1 VSSAESQPP
10 GGAGGAPASPPGA
23 RRTGQHRFTQIP
35 EALFERKKS
44 SGRLGALLAWSVV
57 FADIGTSIYYVP
69 GLLFRELGGH
79 SPSPAAAFVL
89 ATGIAFIFLSLKYVD
104 VAARYPDGGGVVSV
118 ASDAFGPFVGCI
130 GGILICVDYFLTGA
144 LSSVSG
150 FQYLAAELPGLTYA
164 IAPAACGALIVLGG
178 LNFIGIRESASLTAA
193 MAVAS
198 LVVNLVVMGV
208 VVVHLDGPHW
218 HLVMDQ
224 FTAVG
229 ALKPWTILVGFGSSW
244 LAFSGLESI
253 SQIAPALA
261 DPREK
266 TALKA
271 MMMVVASILVTSPVI
286 TAFETALLDAA
297 HANPDQFVYELGAT
311 FGGRAIG
318 IAVVLTSS
326 TLLLGASNTAL
337 IGCYHV
343 FLALVR
349 LGFLPQWLAERNQR
363 FGTPHRA
370 IAISVVVPAAVV
382 LATRGQMELLGD
394 MYSFG
399 LLGAFTLTSL
409 GIDRLRTQERYRGP
423 AFWVGLFTS
432 ALVLLAWGVN
442 LVEKTKAT
450 MFGGTTTVIGFCIAY
465 AVRRG
470 WIGGH
475 RTGFKEAEAAE
486 AAAAHLESATE
497 VVTLEEAAEMRAMYR
512 SSTLVAVRA
521 ANLRLFQEALARAR
535 GAGDAAVYIIFVDE
549 VPGLFFPPKAGPS
562 REALNVLQG
571 AVDYFKQA
579 GFTAIPI
586 WRMAHDAGASVAGA
600 ARKLGI
606 DAVMVG
612 TSQRNAV
619 WHLLRGNVLKSLVS
633 ELPSTTRVWICN

>member
-1 VSSAESQPP
+1 VSSAGGQPP
-10 GGAGGAPASPPGA
+10 TIVTPPAPRE
-23 RRTGQHRFTQIP
+23 RRGVRRFTDIP

-44 SGRLGALLAWSVV
+44 SGRLGALLAWAVV

-69 GLLFRELGGH
+69 GLLFRELGST

-89 ATGIAFIFLSLKYVD
+89 ATGIAFIFLSMKYVD

-118 ASDAFGPFVGCI
+118 ASDAFGPFIGCL

-144 LSSVSG
+144 ISSVSG
-150 FQYLAAELPGLTYA
+150 FQYLAAELPGLA
-164 IAPAACGALIVLGG
+164 GIIAPAACGALIVLGA
-178 LNFIGIRESASLTAA
+178 LNYVGIRESAQLTAVL
-193 MAVAS
+193 AVAS
-198 LVVNLVVMGV
+198 LLVNLVVIGAV
-208 VVVHLDGPHW
+208 VIRMDAAHW
-218 HLVMDQ
+218 QLVMHQ

-253 SQIAPALA
+253 SQIAPALQE
-261 DPREK
+261 PREK
-266 TALKA
+266 VALRA
-271 MMMVVASILVTSPVI
+271 MLLVVACILITSPII

-297 HANPDQFVYELGAT
+297 HANPDQFVYELGAA
-311 FGGRAIG
+311 FGGRALG
-318 IAVVLTSS
+318 IAIVITSA

-370 IAISVVVPAAVV
+370 IAISVVVPAVVV
-382 LATRGQMELLGD
+382 LATRGQMALLGD

-399 LLGAFTLTSL
+399 LLGAFTLTSI
-409 GIDRLRTQERYRGP
+409 GIDRLRAQERFRGP

-432 ALVLLAWGVN
+432 ALVVLAWGVN
-442 LVEKTKAT
+442 LIEKTKAT
-450 MFGGTTTVIGFCIAY
+450 LFGGSVTVVGFGIAY

-475 RTGFKEAEAAE
+475 RAGFREAEAAE
-486 AAAAHLESATE
+486 AAAANLESAME
-497 VVTLEEAAEMRAMYR
+497 VVTLEEAMEMKAIYP
-512 SSTLVAVRA
+512 STTLVAVRA

-535 GAGDAAVYIIFVDE
+535 GAGDQSVYVIFVDE

-562 REALNVLQG
+562 RDARQVLQA

-579 GFTAIPI
+579 GFTAVPI

-600 ARKLGI
+600 ARKLGME
-606 DAVMVG
+606 AVMVG

-619 WHLLRGNVLKSLVS
+619 WHLLRGNVLKSLVR
-633 ELPSTTRVWICN
+633 ELPPTTRVWICN

>member
-1 VSSAESQPP
+1 VTPPAPRVRKGFSA
-10 GGAGGAPASPPGA
+10 
-23 RRTGQHRFTQIP
+23 IP
-35 EALFERKKS
+35 EALFDLKKS

-69 GLLFRELGGH
+69 GLLFRELGGT

-89 ATGIAFIFLSLKYVD
+89 ATGIAFIFLSFKYID

-118 ASDAFGPFVGCI
+118 ASDAFGPFVGCV

-144 LSSVSG
+144 ISSVSG
-150 FQYLAAELPGLTYA
+150 FQYLAAEVPGLA
-164 IAPAACGALIVLGG
+164 NVIAPAACGALIVLGA
-178 LNFIGIRESASLTAA
+178 LNYVGIRESAQLTAA
-193 MAVAS
+193 LAIAS
-198 LVVNLVVMGV
+198 LTVNLVVLGAVFVRMDAN
-208 VVVHLDGPHW
+208 HLD
-218 HLVMDQ
+218 LVLKQ
-224 FTAVG
+224 FTAVS

-253 SQIAPALA
+253 SQIAPALQ
-261 DPREK
+261 DPRER
-266 TALKA
+266 TALRA
-271 MMMVVASILVTSPVI
+271 MLLVVACILITSPLM

-297 HANPDQFVYELGAT
+297 HANPDQFVYELGLT
-311 FGGRAIG
+311 FGGRAIAV
-318 IAVVLTSS
+318 AVVVTSS

-349 LGFLPQWLAERNQR
+349 LGFLPQWLAERNLR

-370 IAISVVVPAAVV
+370 IAISVIVPAVVV
-382 LATRGQMELLGD
+382 LATQGQMALLGD

-399 LLGAFTLTSL
+399 LLGAFTLTSI
-409 GIDRLRTQERYRGP
+409 GIDRLRIQEGHRGP

-432 ALVLLAWGVN
+432 ALVLVAWGVN
-442 LVEKTKAT
+442 LIEKTKAT
-450 MFGGTTTVIGFCIAY
+450 LFGGSVTLVGFGIAY

-475 RTGFKEAEAAE
+475 RAGFKEAEAAE
-486 AAAAHLESATE
+486 HAAAQLESAME
-497 VVTLEEAAEMRAMYR
+497 VVTLEEALEMKAIYP
-512 SSTLVAVRA
+512 STTLVAVRA

-535 GAGDAAVYIIFVDE
+535 GAGDASVYVIFVDE

-562 REALNVLQG
+562 REARQVLEA
-571 AVDYFKQA
+571 AVAYFKQA
-579 GFTAIPI
+579 GFTAVPI

-600 ARKLGI
+600 ARKLGME
-606 DAVMVG
+606 AVMVG
-612 TSQRNAV
+612 TSQRNAL
-619 WHLLRGNVLKSLVS
+619 WHLLRGNVLKSLVA
-633 ELPSTTRVWICN
+633 ELPPTTRVWICN

>member
-1 VSSAESQPP
+1 VSSQGGSPPQPP
-10 GGAGGAPASPPGA
+10 IVVTPPAPRP
-23 RRTGQHRFTQIP
+23 RTGFQRFTEIP

-44 SGRLGALLAWSVV
+44 SGRLGALLAWSIV

-69 GLLFRELGGH
+69 GLLFRQLGGT

-89 ATGIAFIFLSLKYVD
+89 ATGIAFIFLSFKYVD

-118 ASDAFGPFVGCI
+118 ASDAFGPFIGCI

-144 LSSVSG
+144 ISSVSG
-150 FQYLAAELPGLTYA
+150 FQYMSAELPGLANA
-164 IAPAACGALIVLGG
+164 IAPAACGALIVLGA
-178 LNFIGIRESASLTAA
+178 LNYIGIRESASLTAVL
-193 MAVAS
+193 AVAS
-198 LVVNLVVMGV
+198 LVVNLVVLV
-208 VVVHLDGPHW
+208 AVAVRLDGPH
-218 HLVMDQ
+218 LDMVMQQ
-224 FTAVG
+224 FTAVR
-229 ALKPWTILVGFGSSW
+229 ALKPWTILVGYGSSW

-253 SQIAPALA
+253 SQIAPALQ

-266 TALKA
+266 TALRA
-271 MMMVVASILVTSPVI
+271 MLLVIACILITSPLM
-286 TAFETALLDAA
+286 TAFETALLDAS
-297 HANPDQFVYELGAT
+297 HANPDQFVYELGSV
-311 FGGRAIG
+311 FGGRAIA
-318 IAVVLTSS
+318 IAVVITSS

-349 LGFLPQWLAERNQR
+349 LGFLPQWLAERNLR
-363 FGTPHRA
+363 YGTPHRA
-370 IAISVVVPAAVV
+370 IAISVVVPVIVV
-382 LATRGQMELLGD
+382 LATQGQMELLGD

-399 LLGAFTLTSL
+399 LLGAFTLTSV
-409 GIDRLRTQERYRGP
+409 GIDRLRAQEKHRGP
-423 AFWVGLFTS
+423 AFWIGLFTS
-432 ALVLLAWGVN
+432 ALVIVAWGVN

-450 MFGGTTTVIGFCIAY
+450 MFGGSVTLVGFGIAY
-465 AVRRG
+465 AVRKG

-486 AAAAHLESATE
+486 HAAAELETATE
-497 VVTLEEAAEMRAMYR
+497 VVTLEEASEMKAMYP

-535 GAGDAAVYIIFVDE
+535 GAGDAAVYVIYVDE

-562 REALNVLQG
+562 REARQVLQA

-579 GFTAIPI
+579 GFTAVPV

-600 ARKLGI
+600 ARKLAME
-606 DAVMVG
+606 AVMVG

-619 WHLLRGNVLKSLVS
+619 WHLLRGNVLKSLVR
-633 ELPSTTRVWICN
+633 ELPPTTRVWICN

>member
-1 VSSAESQPP
+1 MSSAGGQPP
-10 GGAGGAPASPPGA
+10 TIITPPEPRA
-23 RRTGQHRFTQIP
+23 RRGGRRFTDIP

-44 SGRLGALLAWSVV
+44 SGRLGALLAWAVV

-69 GLLFRELGGH
+69 GLLFRELGGT

-89 ATGIAFIFLSLKYVD
+89 ATGIAFIFLSMKYVD

-118 ASDAFGPFVGCI
+118 ASDAFGPFIGCL

-144 LSSVSG
+144 ISSVSG
-150 FQYLAAELPGLTYA
+150 FQYLAAEVPGLA
-164 IAPAACGALIVLGG
+164 GVIAPAACGALIILGA
-178 LNFIGIRESASLTAA
+178 LNYVGIRESAQLTAVL
-193 MAVAS
+193 AVAS
-198 LVVNLVVMGV
+198 LLVNLVVIGAV
-208 VVVHLDGPHW
+208 VIRMDAAHW
-218 HLVMDQ
+218 QLVMHQ
-224 FTAVG
+224 FTAVA

-253 SQIAPALA
+253 SQIAPALQE
-261 DPREK
+261 PREK
-266 TALKA
+266 VALRA
-271 MMMVVASILVTSPVI
+271 MLLVVACILITSPII

-297 HANPDQFVYELGAT
+297 HANPDQFVYELGAA
-311 FGGRAIG
+311 FGGRALG
-318 IAVVLTSS
+318 IAIVITSA

-370 IAISVVVPAAVV
+370 IAISVVVPAVVV
-382 LATRGQMELLGD
+382 LATRGQMALLGD

-399 LLGAFTLTSL
+399 LLGAFTLTSI
-409 GIDRLRTQERYRGP
+409 GIDRLRAQERFRGP

-432 ALVLLAWGVN
+432 ALVVLAWGVN
-442 LVEKTKAT
+442 LIEKTKAT
-450 MFGGTTTVIGFCIAY
+450 LFGGSVTVVGFGIAY

-475 RTGFKEAEAAE
+475 RGGFKEAEAAE
-486 AAAAHLESATE
+486 AAAAHLESAAE
-497 VVTLEEAAEMRAMYR
+497 VVTLEEAMEMKAIYP

-535 GAGDAAVYIIFVDE
+535 GAGDQSVYVIFVDE
-549 VPGLFFPPKAGPS
+549 VPGLLFPPKAGPS
-562 REALNVLQG
+562 REARQVLQS

-579 GFTAIPI
+579 GFTAVPI

-600 ARKLGI
+600 ARKLGME
-606 DAVMVG
+606 AVMVG

-619 WHLLRGNVLKSLVS
+619 WHLLRGNVLKSLVR
-633 ELPSTTRVWICN
+633 ELPPSTRVWICN

>member
-1 VSSAESQPP
+1 VSSAGSTPP
-10 GGAGGAPASPPGA
+10 PPAAAASASPAGA
-23 RRTGQHRFTQIP
+23 RRTGPHRFSQIP

-69 GLLFRELGGH
+69 GLLFRELGGA

-144 LSSVSG
+144 ISSVSG
-150 FQYLAAELPGLTYA
+150 FQYLAAELPGLTHA
-164 IAPAACGALIVLGG
+164 IAPAACGALIFLGA
-178 LNFIGIRESASLTAA
+178 LNYIGIRESASLTAA
-193 MAVAS
+193 MAVGS

-208 VVVHLDGPHW
+208 VVVRLDGPHW

-224 FTAVG
+224 FTAVA

-271 MMMVVASILVTSPVI
+271 MMMVVACILITSPVI
-286 TAFETALLDAA
+286 TAFETALLNAA
-297 HANPDQFVYELGAT
+297 HANPDQFVYELGTAY
-311 FGGRAIG
+311 GGRAIG
-318 IAVVLTSS
+318 IAIVITSS

-349 LGFLPQWLAERNQR
+349 LGFLPQWLAERNLR

-370 IAISVVVPAAVV
+370 IAISVVVPAVVV

-399 LLGAFTLTSL
+399 LLGAFTLTSV
-409 GIDRLRTQERYRGP
+409 GIDRLRKQENYRGP

-442 LVEKTKAT
+442 LIEKTKAT
-450 MFGGTTTVIGFCIAY
+450 MFGGTTTVIGFGIAY

-486 AAAAHLESATE
+486 AAAAQLESATE
-497 VVTLEEAAEMRAMYR
+497 VVTLEEATETQAMYK

-535 GAGDAAVYIIFVDE
+535 GAGDTAVYIIFVDE

-562 REALNVLQG
+562 REARSVLQA

-633 ELPSTTRVWICN
+633 ELPATTRVWICN

>member
-1 VSSAESQPP
+1 VPPQPP
-10 GGAGGAPASPPGA
+10 IVVTPPAGRP
-23 RRTGQHRFTQIP
+23 RTGFQRFTDIP

-69 GLLFRELGGH
+69 GLLFRQLGGTT
-79 SPSPAAAFVL
+79 PSPAAAFVL
-89 ATGIAFIFLSLKYVD
+89 ATGIAFIFLSFKYVD

-118 ASDAFGPFVGCI
+118 ASDAFGPFVGCV
-130 GGILICVDYFLTGA
+130 GGMLICVDYFLTGA
-144 LSSVSG
+144 ISSVSG
-150 FQYLAAELPGLTYA
+150 FQYMAAELPGLARA
-164 IAPAACGALIVLGG
+164 IAPAACGALVVLGA
-178 LNFIGIRESASLTAA
+178 LNYIGIRESASLTAGLA
-193 MAVAS
+193 IAS
-198 LVVNLVVMGV
+198 LVVNLVVLGAV
-208 VVVHLDGPHW
+208 AVRLDGPHL
-218 HLVMDQ
+218 HMVMQQ

-229 ALKPWTILVGFGSSW
+229 ALKPWTILVGYGSSW

-253 SQIAPALA
+253 SQIAPALQ

-266 TALKA
+266 TALRA
-271 MMMVVASILVTSPVI
+271 MLLVIACILITSPLM

-297 HANPDQFVYELGAT
+297 HANPDQFVYELGSV
-311 FGGRAIG
+311 FGGRAVA
-318 IAVVLTSS
+318 IAVVITSS
-326 TLLLGASNTAL
+326 ALLLGASNTAL

-349 LGFLPQWLAERNQR
+349 LGFLPQWLAERNLR

-370 IAISVVVPAAVV
+370 IAISVVVPIVVV

-399 LLGAFTLTSL
+399 LLGAFTLTSV
-409 GIDRLRTQERYRGP
+409 GIDRLRLQEKHRGP
-423 AFWVGLFTS
+423 AFWIGLFTS
-432 ALVLLAWGVN
+432 ALVIVAWAVN

-450 MFGGTTTVIGFCIAY
+450 LFGGSVTLVGFGIAY

-475 RTGFKEAEAAE
+475 RSGFTEAEAAE
-486 AAAAHLESATE
+486 HAAAELETAAE
-497 VVTLEEAAEMRAMYR
+497 VVTLEEASEMKSIYP
-512 SSTLVAVRA
+512 STTLVAVRA

-535 GAGDAAVYIIFVDE
+535 GAGDASVYVIFVDE

-562 REALNVLQG
+562 REARQVLQA

-579 GFTAIPI
+579 GFTAVPV

-600 ARKLGI
+600 ARKLGME
-606 DAVMVG
+606 AVMVG
-612 TSQRNAV
+612 TSQRNAL
-619 WHLLRGNVLKSLVS
+619 WHLLRGNVLKSLVR
-633 ELPSTTRVWICN
+633 ELPPTTRVWICN

>member
-1 VSSAESQPP
+1 MVEA
-10 GGAGGAPASPPGA
+10 A
-23 RRTGQHRFTQIP
+23 RSRRGLQRFADIP

-44 SGRLGALLAWSVV
+44 SGRLGALLAWAVV

-69 GLLFRELGGH
+69 GLLFRQLGGT

-118 ASDAFGPFVGCI
+118 ASDAFGPFIGCI

-144 LSSVSG
+144 ISSVSG
-150 FQYLAAELPGLTYA
+150 FQYLAAELPGLAHA
-164 IAPAACGALIVLGG
+164 IAPASCAALVVLGAL
-178 LNFIGIRESASLTAA
+178 NYIGIRESAQLTAVL
-193 MAVAS
+193 AVSS
-198 LVVNLVVMGV
+198 LVANLVVMTAV
-208 VVVHLDGPHW
+208 IVRLDGPHW
-218 HLVMDQ
+218 NMVMHQ

-229 ALKPWTILVGFGSSW
+229 SLKPWTILVGFGSSW

-253 SQIAPALA
+253 SQIAPALQ

-266 TALKA
+266 VALRA
-271 MMMVVASILVTSPVI
+271 MLLVVACILITSPVI

-297 HANPDQFVYELGAT
+297 HANPDQFVYELGHT

-318 IAVVLTSS
+318 IMVVITSS
-326 TLLLGASNTAL
+326 TLLVGAANTAL

-349 LGFLPQWLAERNQR
+349 LGFMPQWLAERNQR

-370 IAISVVVPAAVV
+370 IAISVVVPVIVV
-382 LATRGQMELLGD
+382 LATKGQMELLGD

-399 LLGAFTLTSL
+399 LLGAFTLTSV
-409 GIDRLRTQERYRGP
+409 GIDRLRAQEKYRGP

-432 ALVLLAWGVN
+432 ALVLLAWGIN
-442 LVEKTKAT
+442 LIEKTKAT
-450 MFGGTTTVIGFCIAY
+450 LFGGSVTIVGFGIAY

-475 RTGFKEAEAAE
+475 RTGFTEAEDAE
-486 AAAAHLESATE
+486 HAAAQLETAAE
-497 VVTLEEAAEMRAMYR
+497 VVTLEEAMEMKAIYP
-512 SSTLVAVRA
+512 STTLVAVRA

-535 GAGDAAVYIIFVDE
+535 GAGDASVYVIFVDE
-549 VPGLFFPPKAGPS
+549 IPGLFFPPKAGPS
-562 REALNVLQG
+562 REARQVLQA
-571 AVDYFKQA
+571 AVDYFKQV
-579 GFTAIPI
+579 GFTAVPI

-600 ARKLGI
+600 ARKLGME
-606 DAVMVG
+606 AVMVG

-619 WHLLRGNVLKSLVS
+619 WHLLRGNVLKSLVR
-633 ELPSTTRVWICN
+633 ELPPTTRVWICN

>member
-1 VSSAESQPP
+1 VSSAGTPP
-10 GGAGGAPASPPGA
+10 TAAAPASRQ
-23 RRTGQHRFTQIP
+23 RRGTHGFTAIP
-35 EALFERKKS
+35 DALFERKKS

-57 FADIGTSIYYVP
+57 FAAVGTSIYYVP
-69 GLLFRELGGH
+69 GLLFRQLGGT

-118 ASDAFGPFVGCI
+118 ASDAFGPFIGCI
-130 GGILICVDYFLTGA
+130 GGILICVDYFLTGEI
-144 LSSVSG
+144 SSVSG
-150 FQYLAAELPGLTYA
+150 FQYLAAELPGLA
-164 IAPAACGALIVLGG
+164 NSIAPAACGALIVLGA
-178 LNFIGIRESASLTAA
+178 LNLVGIRESAALTAA
-193 MAVAS
+193 LAVAS
-198 LVVNLVVMGV
+198 LVVNLVVMV
-208 VVVHLDGPHW
+208 AVVVHLDGPHW
-218 HLVMDQ
+218 SMVMQQ

-266 TALKA
+266 TALRA
-271 MMMVVASILVTSPVI
+271 MMMVVACVLITSPVI
-286 TAFETALLDAA
+286 TAFETALLNTA
-297 HANPDQFVYELGAT
+297 HANPDQFVYELGVS

-318 IAVVLTSS
+318 IAIVLTSS
-326 TLLLGASNTAL
+326 TLLIGASNTAL

-349 LGFLPQWLAERNQR
+349 LGFLPQWLAERNLR
-363 FGTPHRA
+363 YGTPHRA
-370 IAISVVVPAAVV
+370 IAISVVVPAVVV
-382 LATRGQMELLGD
+382 LATRGQMDALGD

-399 LLGAFTLTSL
+399 LLGAFALTSV
-409 GIDRLRTQERYRGP
+409 GIDRLRAQERYRGP

-432 ALVLLAWGVN
+432 ALVLLAWGIN
-442 LVEKTKAT
+442 LIEKKKAT
-450 MFGGTTTVIGFCIAY
+450 MFGGTTTLVGFGIAY

-486 AAAAHLESATE
+486 HAAAELESATE
-497 VVTLEEAAEMRAMYR
+497 VVTLEESMEMKHIYP
-512 SSTLVAVRA
+512 STTLVAVRA

-535 GAGDAAVYIIFVDE
+535 GAGDAAVYVIYVDE

-562 REALNVLQG
+562 REARQVLQA

-579 GFTAIPI
+579 GFTAVPI

-600 ARKLGI
+600 ARKLGME
-606 DAVMVG
+606 AVMVG

-619 WHLLRGNVLKSLVS
+619 WHLLRGNVLKSLVR
-633 ELPSTTRVWICN
+633 ELPPTTRVWICN

>member
-1 VSSAESQPP
+1 MTPP
-10 GGAGGAPASPPGA
+10 PPRG
-23 RRTGQHRFTQIP
+23 RRGLQRFADIP

-69 GLLFRELGGH
+69 GLLYRQLGAT

-89 ATGIAFIFLSLKYVD
+89 ATGIAFIFLSFKYVD

-118 ASDAFGPFVGCI
+118 ASDAFGPFIGCI
-130 GGILICVDYFLTGA
+130 GGMLICVDYFLTGA
-144 LSSVSG
+144 ISSVSG
-150 FQYLAAELPGLTYA
+150 FQYLAAELPGIA
-164 IAPAACGALIVLGG
+164 GMIAPAACGALIVLGA
-178 LNFIGIRESASLTAA
+178 LNYIGIRESASLTAA
-193 MAVAS
+193 LAIGS
-198 LVVNLVVMGV
+198 LVVNLVVLGAVAIRM
-208 VVVHLDGPHW
+208 DGADLK
-218 HLVMDQ
+218 LVMDQ
-224 FTAVG
+224 FTSLG
-229 ALKPWTILVGFGSSW
+229 ALKPWTILVGYGSSW

-253 SQIAPALA
+253 SQIAPALQE
-261 DPREK
+261 PRER
-266 TALKA
+266 TALRA
-271 MMMVVASILVTSPVI
+271 MLLVIACILITSPLI

-297 HANPDQFVYELGAT
+297 HANPDQFVYALGHK
-311 FGGRAIG
+311 FGGRAIA
-318 IAVVLTSS
+318 IAIVITSS
-326 TLLLGASNTAL
+326 ALLLGAANTAM

-363 FGTPHRA
+363 YGTPHRA
-370 IAISVVVPAAVV
+370 IAISVVVPAVVV
-382 LATRGQMELLGD
+382 LATQGQMEALGD

-399 LLGAFTLTSL
+399 LLGAFTLTSV
-409 GIDRLRTQERYRGP
+409 GIDRLRAQEKHRGP

-432 ALVLLAWGVN
+432 ALVIVAWGVN

-450 MFGGTTTVIGFCIAY
+450 LFGGSVTLVGFGIAY

-475 RTGFKEAEAAE
+475 RTGFTEAEAAE
-486 AAAAHLESATE
+486 HAAAELETAAE
-497 VVTLEEAAEMRAMYR
+497 VVTLEEAMEMKAIYP
-512 SSTLVAVRA
+512 STTLVAVRA

-535 GAGDAAVYIIFVDE
+535 GAGDQSVYVIFVDE

-562 REALNVLQG
+562 RDARQVLQA

-579 GFTAIPI
+579 GFTAVPI

-600 ARKLGI
+600 ARKLGME
-606 DAVMVG
+606 AVMVG

-619 WHLLRGNVLKSLVS
+619 WHLLRGNVLKSLVR
-633 ELPSTTRVWICN
+633 ELPPTTRVWICN

>member
-1 VSSAESQPP
+1 MSSAGGQPP
-10 GGAGGAPASPPGA
+10 TIVTPPAPRE
-23 RRTGQHRFTQIP
+23 RRGVRRFTDIP

-44 SGRLGALLAWSVV
+44 SGRLGALLAWAVV
-57 FADIGTSIYYVP
+57 FADIGTSSYYVP
-69 GLLFRELGGH
+69 GLLFRELGST

-89 ATGIAFIFLSLKYVD
+89 ATGIAFIFLSMKYVD

-118 ASDAFGPFVGCI
+118 ASDAFGPFIGCL

-144 LSSVSG
+144 ISSVSG
-150 FQYLAAELPGLTYA
+150 FQYLAAELPGLA
-164 IAPAACGALIVLGG
+164 GIIAPAACGALIVLGA
-178 LNFIGIRESASLTAA
+178 LNYVGIRESAQLTAVL
-193 MAVAS
+193 AVAS
-198 LVVNLVVMGV
+198 LLVNLVVIGAV
-208 VVVHLDGPHW
+208 VIRMDAAHW
-218 HLVMDQ
+218 QLVMHQ

-253 SQIAPALA
+253 SQIAPALQE
-261 DPREK
+261 PREK
-266 TALKA
+266 VALRA
-271 MMMVVASILVTSPVI
+271 MLLVVACILITSPII

-297 HANPDQFVYELGAT
+297 HANPDQFVYELGAA
-311 FGGRAIG
+311 FGGRALG
-318 IAVVLTSS
+318 IAIVITSA

-370 IAISVVVPAAVV
+370 IAISVVVPAVVV
-382 LATRGQMELLGD
+382 LATRGQMALLGD

-399 LLGAFTLTSL
+399 LLGAFTLTSI
-409 GIDRLRTQERYRGP
+409 GIDRLRAQERFRGP

-432 ALVLLAWGVN
+432 ALVVLAWGVN
-442 LVEKTKAT
+442 LIEKTKAT
-450 MFGGTTTVIGFCIAY
+450 LFGGSVTVVGFGIAY

-475 RTGFKEAEAAE
+475 RAGFREAEAAE
-486 AAAAHLESATE
+486 AAAANLESAME
-497 VVTLEEAAEMRAMYR
+497 VVTLEEAMEMKAIYP
-512 SSTLVAVRA
+512 STTLVAVRA

-535 GAGDAAVYIIFVDE
+535 GAGDQSVYVIFVDE

-562 REALNVLQG
+562 RDARQVLQA

-579 GFTAIPI
+579 GFTAVPI

-600 ARKLGI
+600 ARKLGME
-606 DAVMVG
+606 AVMVG

-619 WHLLRGNVLKSLVS
+619 WHLLRGNVLKSLVR
-633 ELPSTTRVWICN
+633 ELPPTTRVWICN

>member
-1 VSSAESQPP
+1 VSS
-10 GGAGGAPASPPGA
+10 GGAPPTAPSPPPRP
-23 RRTGQHRFTQIP
+23 RRGVSRFTEIP

-69 GLLFRELGGH
+69 GLLFRQLGGT

-144 LSSVSG
+144 ISSVSG
-150 FQYLAAELPGLTYA
+150 FQYLAAELPGLTSS
-164 IAPAACGALIVLGG
+164 IAPAACAALVVLGG
-178 LNFIGIRESASLTAA
+178 LNLIGIRESASLTAGL
-193 MAVAS
+193 AVAS
-198 LVVNLVVMGV
+198 LLANLVVIGAV
-208 VVVHLDGPHW
+208 VLRKEPSHW
-218 HLVMDQ
+218 HLVLQQ
-224 FTAVG
+224 FSAVA
-229 ALKPWTILVGFGSSW
+229 ALKPWTIMVGFGSSW

-253 SQIAPALA
+253 SQIAPALQE
-261 DPREK
+261 PREK
-266 TALKA
+266 VALKA
-271 MMMVVASILVTSPVI
+271 MMMVVACVLITSPVI

-297 HANPDQFVYELGAT
+297 HANPDQFVYELGAK
-311 FGGRAIG
+311 FGGRAI
-318 IAVVLTSS
+318 AVTIVLTSS
-326 TLLLGASNTAL
+326 TLLLGAANTAM

-349 LGFLPQWLAERNQR
+349 LGFLPQWLAERNLR

-370 IAISVVVPAAVV
+370 IAISVAIPAVVV
-382 LATRGQMELLGD
+382 LATRGQMEALGD

-399 LLGAFTLTSL
+399 LLGAFTLTSV
-409 GIDRLRTQERYRGP
+409 GIDRLRAQERNRGP

-442 LVEKTKAT
+442 LIEKTKAT
-450 MFGGTTTVIGFCIAY
+450 LFGGTTTLVGFGIAY
-465 AVRRG
+465 CVRRG

-475 RTGFKEAEAAE
+475 RSGFTEAEAAE
-486 AAAAHLESATE
+486 RAGAQLETATE
-497 VVTLEEAAEMRAMYR
+497 VVTLEEAADMKAMYP
-512 SSTLVAVRA
+512 STTLVAVRA

-535 GAGDAAVYIIFVDE
+535 GAGDAAVYVIFVDE
-549 VPGLFFPPKAGPS
+549 VPGLFFPPKAGPT
-562 REALNVLQG
+562 REARQVLQA

-579 GFTAIPI
+579 GVTAVPI

-600 ARKLGI
+600 ARKLAME
-606 DAVMVG
+606 AVMVG

-619 WHLLRGNVLKSLVS
+619 WHLLRGSVLKSLVD
-633 ELPSTTRVWICN
+633 ELPHSTRVWICN

>member
-1 VSSAESQPP
+1 MSSAGGQPP
-10 GGAGGAPASPPGA
+10 TIVTPPAPRE
-23 RRTGQHRFTQIP
+23 RRGVRRFTDIP

-44 SGRLGALLAWSVV
+44 SGRLGALLAWAVV

-69 GLLFRELGGH
+69 GLLFRELGGT

-89 ATGIAFIFLSLKYVD
+89 ATGIAFIFLSMKYVD

-118 ASDAFGPFVGCI
+118 ASDAFGPFIGCL

-144 LSSVSG
+144 ISSVSG
-150 FQYLAAELPGLTYA
+150 FQYLAAELPGLA
-164 IAPAACGALIVLGG
+164 GIIAPAACGALIVLGA
-178 LNFIGIRESASLTAA
+178 LNYVGIRESAQLTAVL
-193 MAVAS
+193 AVAS
-198 LVVNLVVMGV
+198 LLVNLVVIGAV
-208 VVVHLDGPHW
+208 VIRMDAAHW
-218 HLVMDQ
+218 QLVMHQ

-253 SQIAPALA
+253 SQIAPALQE
-261 DPREK
+261 PREK
-266 TALKA
+266 VALRA
-271 MMMVVASILVTSPVI
+271 MLLVVACILITSPII

-297 HANPDQFVYELGAT
+297 HANPDQFVYELGAA
-311 FGGRAIG
+311 FGGRALG
-318 IAVVLTSS
+318 IAIVITSA

-370 IAISVVVPAAVV
+370 IAISVVVPAVVV
-382 LATRGQMELLGD
+382 LATRGQMALLGD

-399 LLGAFTLTSL
+399 LLGAFTLTSI
-409 GIDRLRTQERYRGP
+409 GIDRLRAQERFRGP

-432 ALVLLAWGVN
+432 ALVVLAWGVN
-442 LVEKTKAT
+442 LIEKTKAT
-450 MFGGTTTVIGFCIAY
+450 LFGGSVTVVGFGIAY

-475 RTGFKEAEAAE
+475 RGGFKEAEAAE
-486 AAAAHLESATE
+486 AAAANLESAME
-497 VVTLEEAAEMRAMYR
+497 VVTLEEAMEMKAIYP

-535 GAGDAAVYIIFVDE
+535 GAGDQSVYVIFVDE

-562 REALNVLQG
+562 RDARQVLQA

-579 GFTAIPI
+579 GFTAVPI

-600 ARKLGI
+600 ARKLGME
-606 DAVMVG
+606 AVMVG

-619 WHLLRGNVLKSLVS
+619 WHLLRGNVLKSLVR
-633 ELPSTTRVWICN
+633 ELPPTTRVWICN